1 MAIQFGNAQ
10 SYFSIFSKTIQTAEA
25 VNGQAAANP
34 LPRNEQGAE
43 SHDRSNRIS
52 ALGQTVS
59 AADDVYPLD
68 TGKGEEN
75 LSLGT
80 YFSGGY
86 SSPTLSLEGLLMPS
100 EKNVQALQDHIS
112 RVFPDFLAEHGI
124 PKAPDSI
131 RYDSS
136 GNMILPADYPY
147 TDELKAAL
155 EQNPAMARE
164 LSTANALSSHLAA
177 LKELEPFH
185 EEYAKVQNQ
194 VEIDAVIDK
203 YSHLLGDH
211 RSYPEIALMLSND
224 GTLSIM
230 ADGKGL
236 V

>member
-1 MAIQFGNAQ
+1 MTIQFNNTRSYLGVPGMTATAATANNNQATAKQLLQ
-10 SYFSIFSKTIQTAEA
+10 SETSADKT
-25 VNGQAAANP
+25 
-34 LPRNEQGAE
+34 
-43 SHDRSNRIS
+43 DRSTHIS
-52 ALGQTVS
+52 TLGQTVS
-59 AADDVYPLD
+59 AAEDVYPLD

-112 RVFPDFLAEHGI
+112 IVFPDFLAEHGI

-211 RSYPEIALMLSND
+211 RSYPEIALMFSND
-224 GTLSIM
+224 GTLTIT